1 MKNNSANNSAKKNPM
16 YRNYDIEFR
25 SVISKE
31 DIIRAE
37 QILIDNGIDKDEA
50 SVVLQAVGYAMLDLE
65 LYDEENDEH
74 STI

>member
-1 MKNNSANNSAKKNPM
+1 MKNNSANNSAKKNLM
-16 YRNYDIEFR
+16 YRNCDIEFR

-50 SVVLQAVGYAMLDLE
+50 SVVLQAVGYALLDLE